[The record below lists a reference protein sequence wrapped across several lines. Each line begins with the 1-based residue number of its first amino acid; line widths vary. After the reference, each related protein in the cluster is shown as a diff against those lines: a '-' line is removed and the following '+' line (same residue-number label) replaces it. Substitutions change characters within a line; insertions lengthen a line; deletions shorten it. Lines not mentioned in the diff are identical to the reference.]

1 MGLRRRGGE
10 SGLSR
15 VGGESGLSR
24 FALGLVALFAIVTAG
39 CGGHAGAPAIAVGST
54 SDPDSKLAAHLYA
67 AALRFYG
74 SPADVRSVSDP
85 LTELDSGAIRVVP
98 GFTGE
103 LLQRFEPDATARSA
117 AQVYRVMVSALP
129 EGVAAGDY
137 TTSAED
143 KPAISVT
150 KATAD
155 SWGGRDVATAARNC
169 AKLAV
174 GAVAGA
180 RTPAAIGA
188 CKLPRTR
195 EYPDA
200 AALFAALE
208 AGQINAAWTTTAT
221 PNIGGQLLT
230 LSDRTSLIRAE
241 NLVPLYRRNE
251 LSDQQV
257 LALNEMAGVLDT
269 AALAQMSGEVAKGAD
284 PGLVADGFLA
294 EHPLGH

>member
-15 VGGESGLSR
+15 
-24 FALGLVALFAIVTAG
+24 FALALIALFAIVIAG
-39 CGGHAGAPAIAVGST
+39 CGGHASAPSIAVGST
-54 SDPDSKLAAHLYA
+54 SDRESKLVAHLYA

-74 SPADVRSVSDP
+74 SPAHVQSVSDP

-143 KPAISVT
+143 KPAIAVT

-155 SWGGRDVATAARNC
+155 SWGGRDVATAAHNC
-169 AKLAV
+169 AKLSV

-180 RTPAAIGA
+180 RTPSGIGA
-188 CKLPRTR
+188 CKLPKPR
-195 EYPDA
+195 EYPDE
-200 AALFAALE
+200 AALFAALK
-208 AGQINAAWTTTAT
+208 AGQINAAWMTTAT
-221 PNIGGQLLT
+221 PNIPDELLT

-294 EHPLGH
+294 EHPLGR